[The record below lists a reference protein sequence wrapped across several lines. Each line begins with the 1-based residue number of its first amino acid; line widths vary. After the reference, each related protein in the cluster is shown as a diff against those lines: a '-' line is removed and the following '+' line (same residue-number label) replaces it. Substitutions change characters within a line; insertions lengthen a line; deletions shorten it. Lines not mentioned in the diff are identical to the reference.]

1 MKKQR
6 GRKTSEEWQKLYPD
20 IIVYDPDGWDR
31 KNWEY
36 SWHVELITKE
46 EYDKRVFNSTCL
58 INKKKN
64 ET

>member
-31 KNWEY
+31 INWQY
-36 SWHVELITKE
+36 SWHTELITKE

-58 INKKKN
+58 INKKK
-64 ET
+64 

>member
-31 KNWEY
+31 RNWEY
-36 SWHVELITKE
+36 SWSVELITKE

-58 INKKKN
+58 INKKK
-64 ET
+64 